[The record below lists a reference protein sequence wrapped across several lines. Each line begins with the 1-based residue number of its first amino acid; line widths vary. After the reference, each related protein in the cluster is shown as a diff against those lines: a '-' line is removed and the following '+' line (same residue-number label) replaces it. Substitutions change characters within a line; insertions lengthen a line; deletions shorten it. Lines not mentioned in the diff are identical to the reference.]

1 MRLKSKKKITFQS
14 GDLFNIKPPLNSNL
28 RKYSIAK
35 IEGDILLSVKW
46 HPKGICSTYLCTLK
60 EGDIISASIEK
71 NEKFYFPK
79 EASSVWLIANGTGI
93 APFLGMII
101 KNAKTNIQLIWGGR
115 TKDSFQCYKEVL
127 EDYSMR
133 SKKNKI
139 IQNQMN
145 TFQFALS
152 QSNEKEHVQDLILKN
167 QTRVIKAL
175 EEGEVFMICGSI
187 KMQNSVLNTLN
198 EISKTNLERPLS
210 YYQNNGQ
217 ILMDCY

>member
-1 MRLKSKKKITFQS
+1 
-14 GDLFNIKPPLNSNL
+14 
-28 RKYSIAK
+28 
-35 IEGDILLSVKW
+35 
-46 HPKGICSTYLCTLK
+46 
-60 EGDIISASIEK
+60 
-71 NEKFYFPK
+71 
-79 EASSVWLIANGTGI
+79 
-93 APFLGMII
+93 
-101 KNAKTNIQLIWGGR
+101 
-115 TKDSFQCYKEVL
+115 
-127 EDYSMR
+127 
-133 SKKNKI
+133 
-139 IQNQMN
+139 MN